1 VSSDDQVKGIARLRE
16 GTAGE
21 FGNIVLAN
29 IPGKAVLHADCGSET
44 HSNAATNPD
53 DANTLWFS
61 SNNLIVSSN
70 DLSTLFESCGGA
82 LSTAKVATSSG
93 LLLLPSNLDQS
104 SKFMDFR
111 PGVSDSP
118 VYQNI
123 DAVPADGFFDTVT
136 FKGAM
141 DKTNWMA
148 GWSILSEAGKLPA
161 DITGESLSG
170 TITADK
176 TLSASTTYLM
186 TGQVF
191 VKSGATLTIEA
202 GTTIYA
208 YGDDGNGAAPALV
221 IEQGAK
227 IMAAGTASNPITFT
241 SAADPKALP
250 KRGLWGGVIV
260 LGKAPIAGGSTDS
273 IEGLPTGD
281 GIYGGNAAD
290 DNSGTMQYV
299 RIWYGGSVIGQDNE
313 INGLTL
319 GGVGSGTTLDH
330 IDIAYNL
337 DDGIE
342 FFGGTV
348 NVKYL
353 SVVFCGDDAI
363 DTDQGYQGKIQFA
376 FVIVDRDGHHGTEMD
391 SKIGKTPR
399 SFPQLYN
406 ALFVGSLQN
415 DPNSVSSD
423 DAHPAMMRL
432 RENTGG
438 EFGNIVM
445 VNVKDFGVMQTDC
458 GTEMRTH
465 TLPAT
470 TDKPD
475 YLWFS
480 DNNIIS
486 GPGSFYDL
494 RGTECTGFTA
504 ATPADPLLL
513 VVPQIPLPTSEYDPR
528 PRPESPVFN
537 NVDALPSDS
546 FWTKVDYKG
555 AFGKDVADMWISGY
569 TWLADNN
576 RLAADLAVS
585 TSETDDTLT
594 IILGTVFGGLAVIA
608 LISCLCFYRRA
619 RAVERKYVTLIKETD
634 QAPPV

>member
-1 VSSDDQVKGIARLRE
+1 MAAGTASKPITFTSALPASQLPVSGAWGGVIVLGKATIAGGPTDSIEGLPTGDGIYGGSDDADNSGTMQYVRIWYGGSVIGQNNEINGLTLGGVGSGTTLDHIEIAHNLDDGIEFFGGAARVKYLSVLFCGDDGIDSDQGWRGKIQYAVVVVGKNGHHALEMDSKTGGDLDSSPRSRPQLYNALLIGGSGDPASVSSDDQVKGIARLRE

-82 LSTAKVATSSG
+82 LSTAEVATSSG

-260 LGKAPIAGGSTDS
+260 LGKATIAGGPTDPS
-273 IEGLPTGD
+273 RVCPK
-281 GIYGGNAAD
+281 A
-290 DNSGTMQYV
+290 
-299 RIWYGGSVIGQDNE
+299 
-313 INGLTL
+313 
-319 GGVGSGTTLDH
+319 
-330 IDIAYNL
+330 
-337 DDGIE
+337 
-342 FFGGTV
+342 
-348 NVKYL
+348 
-353 SVVFCGDDAI
+353 
-363 DTDQGYQGKIQFA
+363 
-376 FVIVDRDGHHGTEMD
+376 TE
-391 SKIGKTPR
+391 
-399 SFPQLYN
+399 
-406 ALFVGSLQN
+406 
-415 DPNSVSSD
+415 
-423 DAHPAMMRL
+423 H
-432 RENTGG
+432 
-438 EFGNIVM
+438 
-445 VNVKDFGVMQTDC
+445 
-458 GTEMRTH
+458 
-465 TLPAT
+465 
-470 TDKPD
+470 
-475 YLWFS
+475 
-480 DNNIIS
+480 
-486 GPGSFYDL
+486 
-494 RGTECTGFTA
+494 TA
-504 ATPADPLLL
+504 A
-513 VVPQIPLPTSEYDPR
+513 R
-528 PRPESPVFN
+528 
-537 NVDALPSDS
+537 
-546 FWTKVDYKG
+546 
-555 AFGKDVADMWISGY
+555 
-569 TWLADNN
+569 
-576 RLAADLAVS
+576 
-585 TSETDDTLT
+585 
-594 IILGTVFGGLAVIA
+594 
-608 LISCLCFYRRA
+608 
-619 RAVERKYVTLIKETD
+619 
-634 QAPPV
+634 

>member
-1 VSSDDQVKGIARLRE
+1 
-16 GTAGE
+16 
-21 FGNIVLAN
+21 
-29 IPGKAVLHADCGSET
+29 
-44 HSNAATNPD
+44 
-53 DANTLWFS
+53 
-61 SNNLIVSSN
+61 
-70 DLSTLFESCGGA
+70 
-82 LSTAKVATSSG
+82 
-93 LLLLPSNLDQS
+93 
-104 SKFMDFR
+104 
-111 PGVSDSP
+111 
-118 VYQNI
+118 
-123 DAVPADGFFDTVT
+123 
-136 FKGAM
+136 
-141 DKTNWMA
+141 
-148 GWSILSEAGKLPA
+148 
-161 DITGESLSG
+161 
-170 TITADK
+170 
-176 TLSASTTYLM
+176 
-186 TGQVF
+186 
-191 VKSGATLTIEA
+191 
-202 GTTIYA
+202 
-208 YGDDGNGAAPALV
+208 
-221 IEQGAK
+221 
-227 IMAAGTASNPITFT
+227 
-241 SAADPKALP
+241 
-250 KRGLWGGVIV
+250 
-260 LGKAPIAGGSTDS
+260 
-273 IEGLPTGD
+273 
-281 GIYGGNAAD
+281 
-290 DNSGTMQYV
+290 
-299 RIWYGGSVIGQDNE
+299 
-313 INGLTL
+313 
-319 GGVGSGTTLDH
+319 
-330 IDIAYNL
+330 
-337 DDGIE
+337 
-342 FFGGTV
+342 
-348 NVKYL
+348 
-353 SVVFCGDDAI
+353 
-363 DTDQGYQGKIQFA
+363 
-376 FVIVDRDGHHGTEMD
+376 
-391 SKIGKTPR
+391 
-399 SFPQLYN
+399 
-406 ALFVGSLQN
+406 
-415 DPNSVSSD
+415 
-423 DAHPAMMRL
+423 MRL